1 MWLLWLISQRSAR
14 IRGRSIERARAADA
28 GGCGPACLHGL
39 IAAAMSCLSATRNA
53 VIVCLSGRR
62 CHHEKRKC
70 ERRRSGGGEL
80 LRSRCHSVFFL
91 FLRVPQKNPQ
101 RAIPAEFLD
110 RASRGPSQVRQL
122 RLSASQQCP
131 NSLSSLGVQTVM
143 RSYKVVCV
151 EIAPRQNDQMVRLPT
166 AEVIE

>member
-1 MWLLWLISQRSAR
+1 MWLLWLISQRIAR
-14 IRGRSIERARAADA
+14 ILGRRNERARAADA
-28 GGCGPACLHGL
+28 GGCGLACLHGL

-70 ERRRSGGGEL
+70 EQRRSGGGEL

-91 FLRVPQKNPQ
+91 FLRVPQKILSGRSPLS
-101 RAIPAEFLD
+101 FTD
-110 RASRGPSQVRQL
+110 RALRGPSQVWQL
-122 RLSASQQCP
+122 SLSASQQGP
-131 NSLSSLGVQTVM
+131 NSLSNLGVQTVM

-151 EIAPRQNDQMVRLPT
+151 ETAPRQNDQIVRLPPT
-166 AEVIE
+166 R